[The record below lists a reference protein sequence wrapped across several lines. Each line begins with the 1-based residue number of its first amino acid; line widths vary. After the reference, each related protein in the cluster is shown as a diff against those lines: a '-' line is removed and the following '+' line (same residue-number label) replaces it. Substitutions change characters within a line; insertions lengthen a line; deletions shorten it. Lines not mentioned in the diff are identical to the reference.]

1 MLAHALNPGNWQ
13 RGKTK
18 ITSMIRIMSGKIW
31 LVILAVFLHVAAANA
46 EPAMWVIKD
55 SDSTIYL
62 IGTLHLLKHDAEWNS
77 EKVKKTV
84 GESTELW
91 LEIADLDNQAAMGPL
106 ITTHGKD
113 PNKPLS
119 KKLNE
124 EQRKKLA
131 KMAATYSIPVANLE
145 PMQPWLAA
153 VVLAGVPLAKAG
165 YDPQAGIDRALRTQ
179 AVAEGDQ
186 IRGFETVREQVLLFA
201 NLPEAAQIVFLT
213 EVLDDLEEGLELVD
227 KLAKAWIDGDTETIA
242 RLGVEEMKREA
253 PAVYQKLFV
262 DRNVAWSEKIIEIL
276 KGAGVQQIAVGAAH
290 LAGPDSLQV
299 QLEKR
304 GIKVEPY

>member
-1 MLAHALNPGNWQ
+1 MSRKILSVMLA
-13 RGKTK
+13 
-18 ITSMIRIMSGKIW
+18 
-31 LVILAVFLHVAAANA
+31 FLGVAWADA

-91 LEIADLDNQAAMGPL
+91 LEVAELDNQTAMRPL
-106 ITTHGKD
+106 IATHGKD
-113 PNKPLS
+113 PSKPLS
-119 KKLNE
+119 KKLNQ

-131 KMAATYSIPVANLE
+131 KMAATYSMPVATLE

-153 VVLAGVPLAKAG
+153 VVLAGMPLAKAG
-165 YDPQAGIDRALRTQ
+165 YDPQAGIDRALKAQ

-186 IRGFETVREQVLLFA
+186 IRGFETVRDQVLMFA
-201 NLPEAAQIVFLT
+201 SLSEAAQIVFLV

-227 KLAKAWIDGDTETIA
+227 KLARAWMDGDTETIA

-262 DRNVAWSEKIIEIL
+262 DRNIAWSEKIVEIL
-276 KGAGVQQIAVGAAH
+276 KGSGVQQIAVGAAH
-290 LAGPDSLQV
+290 LAGPESLQA

-304 GIKVEPY
+304 GIKVERY